1 MLKNIIL
8 LILLIAA
15 SRFIGLPA
23 NFSPLLALAVF
34 MPRLTD
40 DLRIQYL
47 LPVTILAVTN
57 LFLEPVNIIILTT
70 MLLVFAITPAVS
82 RISNNLFWGAFSA
95 VLIWHF
101 VVNGAVWIASGG
113 SIIHTYIAAIPLIYS
128 ITTDPKSNHLEII
141 VLVLESVAGMFPCCS
156 IDKLP
161 CPEFTT
167 RTW

>member
-113 SIIHTYIAAIPLIYS
+113 SIIHTYIAAIPFDLKLGISTGLYVSLFYS
-128 ITTDPKSNHLEII
+128 AEKFWTSVSKSNKKI
-141 VLVLESVAGMFPCCS
+141 F
-156 IDKLP
+156 DT
-161 CPEFTT
+161 FTN
-167 RTW
+167 